1 MNRDNLFV
9 LVHSPLVGP
18 LTWKLV
24 ASQMKKHDIKGV
36 VPILSDKP
44 DSNQPFWIQHTE
56 SVLHALAHIP
66 ESQPIT
72 LVGHSGAGPLLPA
85 IRQSLANPVH
95 AYVFVDASVP
105 RDGASRLDLMKAEDP
120 NWAEQFQQELE
131 RGSRYPTWDF
141 DDLSEVIPDE
151 TLRKQ
156 MIAEMQPRALP
167 FFTEPIPVFRGWPDA
182 PCVYIRFSTSYQSVA
197 ARTKEDGWP
206 VYELEAGH
214 FHMLVDEAAVTDLIV
229 EAVNN
234 LG

>member
-18 LTWKLV
+18 SSWKLV
-24 ASQMKKHDIKGV
+24 ASKMKKRDIKGI
-36 VPILSDKP
+36 VPILSNRP

-66 ESQPIT
+66 ESQPVT

-95 AYVFVDASVP
+95 TYVFVDASVP
-105 RDGASRLDLMKAEDP
+105 RDGASRLDLMKAEDLE
-120 NWAEQFQQELE
+120 WAEQFQQELE

-167 FFTEPIPVFRGWPDA
+167 FFTEPIPVFSGWPDA
-182 PCVYIRFSTSYQSVA
+182 PCVYIRFSAPYQSVA
-197 ARTKEDGWP
+197 ARAQEDGWP

-214 FHMLVDEAAVTDLIV
+214 FHMLVDEVTVTDLIV
-229 EAVNN
+229 AATNKLE
-234 LG
+234 